1 MTSHSQ
7 SQPRSTRVS
16 RCHRHPSKPITGFC
30 ATCLRERLASIDPAT
45 RHEIPIPTA
54 TSAVLRR
61 TKSYSAQASSSSAT
75 VSDPPR
81 RKSCDVR
88 ARNTLWDLFNLHDR
102 QKGLQL
108 ELGDH
113 LGFQLR
119 EEDEI
124 DFDATVAEQPEEEED
139 EEEEIRVSSEA
150 PNVEVSNDQEDEIVE
165 EATELKT
172 MKEFIDLEW
181 QSKKRGGTSGGG
193 RDFKNI
199 AGSVWEA
206 ASMFSKKLS
215 KWRRKKKKINK
226 HCGDFVEVDV
236 NRSVRPWRETQS
248 EIGDYAFGR
257 RSCDTDPRLSVDAA
271 VARYSFDE
279 PKASWDGYLIGGN
292 AYPNPNPRLL
302 TPLVSVIEDANQ
314 SRPSMD
320 LIGGSAQT
328 KDYYS
333 EMSRRRRSFDRSNSH
348 WKEVDDLKL
357 ISNAKVSPATTELFY
372 GAKLLIADQNLRDT
386 NSKSV
391 VDDGLESVKS
401 VSKDAAS
408 VTPRVINQRGFNK
421 LSKWHK
427 MQNIFNFNL
436 IQHRQSER
444 NCGNEEKYVG
454 ENVVDHSFGESWQKL
469 RRVANGE
476 ATGNGSVSQKLIRS
490 YSVSCR
496 NHSKVAGLF
505 NHTETKANGLKR
517 REEVILQH
525 SRSARYSPNNLDNG
539 LLRFYLTPL
548 RSYRRSK
555 SGTSKLGSSSSI
567 ARNVL

>member
-1 MTSHSQ
+1 M
-7 SQPRSTRVS
+7 
-16 RCHRHPSKPITGFC
+16 
-30 ATCLRERLASIDPAT
+30 
-45 RHEIPIPTA
+45 
-54 TSAVLRR
+54 
-61 TKSYSAQASSSSAT
+61 
-75 VSDPPR
+75 
-81 RKSCDVR
+81 
-88 ARNTLWDLFNLHDR
+88 
-102 QKGLQL
+102 
-108 ELGDH
+108 GDH